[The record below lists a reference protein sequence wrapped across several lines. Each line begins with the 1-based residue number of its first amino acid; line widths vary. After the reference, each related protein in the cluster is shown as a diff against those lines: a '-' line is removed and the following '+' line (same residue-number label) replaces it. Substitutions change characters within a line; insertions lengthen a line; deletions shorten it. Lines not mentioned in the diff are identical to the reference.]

1 MIDKLLISE
10 PPLQVLPTLVK
21 TVGLNEAIVLQ
32 QLHYLLRQSLDVFD
46 NHKWVCLSYDEWSAM
61 HFPFWSAKTISR
73 AIKTLVQQRLVNA
86 TAKHNR
92 FVMDTTKWYTIQYDA
107 LEELANSSHPA
118 DQNAT
123 SDSDANHRTLLMQ
136 EPPLQV
142 LPSLAKAIGLN
153 EAIVLQ
159 QLHYLLRQSKTTYDG
174 QPWVSLSYDDW
185 ETIHFPFWCARTVR
199 RAILMLQKLKL
210 ITSTTRYNR
219 HFLDDMKWYT
229 INYSEVSQQVR
240 SIKYDPNNMDCY
252 NVRQKGQIVHPPL
265 PETSS
270 NSTIPDIAIMTLQKD
285 KLSTGPDNLS
295 TLRPDN
301 LSTLRPDN
309 LSTPYK
315 EEEIKRLRD
324 DNSEPVVVVSSAP
337 PDPQPVP
344 AVDTPDGEL
353 VALPRGATILVDTA
367 TTQVDAAPL
376 VDLFRGTP
384 LQSLV
389 SPVAIRN
396 AIAAYTPNSHPDCQP
411 ETPLEGVRRLCSWM
425 ARIAANPD
433 MPAIRNP
440 AGFLV
445 ALARKGM
452 DKPACIAMQ
461 ESAAERRRKDMDES
475 IRYSV
480 VRQLQ
485 KEYPGVVVEDVLAE
499 MADLQYPIPT
509 ETQMK
514 TIRIKLEAAQVRA
527 EAARLKALADCRA
540 LFAVGR
546 NSNLVKGDSAS
557 TAHGRTA

>member
-92 FVMDTTKWYTIQYDA
+92 FVMDTTKWYTIKYDA
-107 LEELANSSHPA
+107 LEELANSLHP
-118 DQNAT
+118 DQTA

-142 LPSLAKAIGLN
+142 LPSLAKAIGLT

-174 QPWVSLSYDDW
+174 QPWVSLSYNDW
-185 ETIHFPFWCARTVR
+185 ETKSFPFWSEKTIR
-199 RAILMLQKLKL
+199 RAIGMLEKSKL
-210 ITSTTRYNR
+210 IASTTRYNR
-219 HFLDDMKWYT
+219 HFMDDLKWYT
-229 INYSEVSQQVR
+229 INYAELSQWIR
-240 SIKYDPNNMDCY
+240 SHNYDNNNTKGLD
-252 NVRQKGQIVHPPL
+252 VHQKGQIDHPPP

-270 NSTIPDIAIMTLQKD
+270 NSTMPDIDTMTLRKD
-285 KLSTGPDNLS
+285 KLT
-295 TLRPDN
+295 TRPDK
-301 LSTLRPDN
+301 LTTLYPDK
-309 LSTPYK
+309 LTTLYPDKLTTPYK
-315 EEEIKRLRD
+315 EEEFKRVRD

-337 PDPQPVP
+337 PDPQPAP

-353 VALPRGATILVDTA
+353 VALPRGATPQVDTA
-367 TTQVDAAPL
+367 TALVDAAPL

-384 LQSLV
+384 LQGLV

-411 ETPLEGVRRLCSWM
+411 ETPVDGVRRLCSWM
-425 ARIAANPD
+425 ARIAANPN

-475 IRYSV
+475 MRYSV

-485 KEYPGVVVEDVLAE
+485 GEYPGVVVEDVLAE
-499 MADLQYPIPT
+499 MADLQYPVPT
-509 ETQMK
+509 EAQMK

>member
-1 MIDKLLISE
+1 VIDKLLISE

-92 FVMDTTKWYTIQYDA
+92 FVMDTTKWYTIKYDA
-107 LEELANSSHPA
+107 LEELANSLHP
-118 DQNAT
+118 DQTA

-142 LPSLAKAIGLN
+142 LPSLAKAIGLT

-174 QPWVSLSYDDW
+174 QPWVSLSYNDW
-185 ETIHFPFWCARTVR
+185 ETKSFPFWSEKTIR
-199 RAILMLQKLKL
+199 RAIGMLEKSKL
-210 ITSTTRYNR
+210 IASTTRYNR
-219 HFLDDMKWYT
+219 HFMDDLKWYT
-229 INYSEVSQQVR
+229 INYAELSQWIR
-240 SIKYDPNNMDCY
+240 SHNYDNNNTKGLD
-252 NVRQKGQIVHPPL
+252 VHQKGQIDHPPP

-270 NSTIPDIAIMTLQKD
+270 NSTMPDIDTMTLRKD
-285 KLSTGPDNLS
+285 KLT
-295 TLRPDN
+295 TRPDK
-301 LSTLRPDN
+301 LTTLYPDK
-309 LSTPYK
+309 LTTLYPDKLTTPYK
-315 EEEIKRLRD
+315 EEEFKRVRD

-337 PDPQPVP
+337 PDPQPAP

-353 VALPRGATILVDTA
+353 VALPRGATPQVDTA
-367 TTQVDAAPL
+367 TALVDAAPL

-384 LQSLV
+384 LQGLV

-411 ETPLEGVRRLCSWM
+411 ETPVDGVRRLCSWM
-425 ARIAANPD
+425 ARIAANPN

-475 IRYSV
+475 MRYSV

-485 KEYPGVVVEDVLAE
+485 GEYPGVVVEDVLAE
-499 MADLQYPIPT
+499 MADLQYPVPT
-509 ETQMK
+509 EAQMK

>member
-1 MIDKLLISE
+1 VIDKLLISE

-92 FVMDTTKWYTIQYDA
+92 FVMDTTKWYTIKYDA
-107 LEELANSSHPA
+107 LEELANSLHP
-118 DQNAT
+118 DQTA

-142 LPSLAKAIGLN
+142 LPSLAKAIGLT

-174 QPWVSLSYDDW
+174 QPWVSLSYNDW
-185 ETIHFPFWCARTVR
+185 ETKSFPFWSEKTIR
-199 RAILMLQKLKL
+199 RAIGMLEKSKL
-210 ITSTTRYNR
+210 IASTTRYNR
-219 HFLDDMKWYT
+219 HFMDDLKWYT
-229 INYSEVSQQVR
+229 INYAELSQWIR
-240 SIKYDPNNMDCY
+240 SHNYDNNNTKGLD
-252 NVRQKGQIVHPPL
+252 VHQKGQIDHPPP

-270 NSTIPDIAIMTLQKD
+270 NSTMPDIDTMTLRKD
-285 KLSTGPDNLS
+285 KLT
-295 TLRPDN
+295 TRPDK
-301 LSTLRPDN
+301 LTTLYPDK
-309 LSTPYK
+309 LTTLYPDKLTTPYK
-315 EEEIKRLRD
+315 EEEFKRLRD

-337 PDPQPVP
+337 PDPQPAP

-353 VALPRGATILVDTA
+353 VALPRGATPQVDTA
-367 TTQVDAAPL
+367 TALVDAAPL

-384 LQSLV
+384 LQGLV

-411 ETPLEGVRRLCSWM
+411 ETPVDGVRRLCSWM
-425 ARIAANPD
+425 ARIAANPN

-475 IRYSV
+475 MRYSV

-485 KEYPGVVVEDVLAE
+485 GEYPGVVVEDVLAE
-499 MADLQYPIPT
+499 MADLQYPVPT
-509 ETQMK
+509 EAQMK

>member
-21 TVGLNEAIVLQ
+21 TVGLNEAIILQ

-92 FVMDTTKWYTIQYDA
+92 FVMDTTKWYTIKYDA
-107 LEELANSSHPA
+107 LEELANSLHP
-118 DQNAT
+118 DQTA

-142 LPSLAKAIGLN
+142 LPSLAKAIGLT

-174 QPWVSLSYDDW
+174 QPWVSLSYNDW
-185 ETIHFPFWCARTVR
+185 ETKSFPFWSEKTIR
-199 RAILMLQKLKL
+199 RAIGMLEKSKL
-210 ITSTTRYNR
+210 IASTTRYNR
-219 HFLDDMKWYT
+219 HFMDDLKWYT
-229 INYSEVSQQVR
+229 INYAELSQWIR
-240 SIKYDPNNMDCY
+240 SHNYDNNNTKGLD
-252 NVRQKGQIVHPPL
+252 VHQKGQIDHPPP

-270 NSTIPDIAIMTLQKD
+270 NSTMPDIDTMTLRKD
-285 KLSTGPDNLS
+285 KLT
-295 TLRPDN
+295 TRPDK
-301 LSTLRPDN
+301 LTTLYPDK
-309 LSTPYK
+309 LTTPYK
-315 EEEIKRLRD
+315 EEEFKRLRD

-337 PDPQPVP
+337 PDPQPAP

-353 VALPRGATILVDTA
+353 VALPRGATPQVDTA
-367 TTQVDAAPL
+367 TALVDAAPL

-384 LQSLV
+384 LQGLV

-411 ETPLEGVRRLCSWM
+411 ETPVDGVRRLCSWM
-425 ARIAANPD
+425 ARIAANPN

-475 IRYSV
+475 MRYSV

-485 KEYPGVVVEDVLAE
+485 GEYPGVVVEDVLAE
-499 MADLQYPIPT
+499 MADLQYPVPT
-509 ETQMK
+509 EAQMK

>member
-1 MIDKLLISE
+1 VIDKLLISE

-21 TVGLNEAIVLQ
+21 TVGLNEAIILQ

-92 FVMDTTKWYTIQYDA
+92 FVMDTTKWYTIKYDA
-107 LEELANSSHPA
+107 LEELANSLHP
-118 DQNAT
+118 DQTA

-142 LPSLAKAIGLN
+142 LPSLAKAIGLT

-174 QPWVSLSYDDW
+174 QPWVSLSYNDW
-185 ETIHFPFWCARTVR
+185 ETKSFPFWSEKTIR
-199 RAILMLQKLKL
+199 RAIGMLEKSKL
-210 ITSTTRYNR
+210 IASTTRYNR
-219 HFLDDMKWYT
+219 HFMDDLKWYT
-229 INYSEVSQQVR
+229 INYAELSQWIR
-240 SIKYDPNNMDCY
+240 SHNYDNNNTKGLD
-252 NVRQKGQIVHPPL
+252 VHQKGQIDHPPP

-270 NSTIPDIAIMTLQKD
+270 NSTMPDIDTMTLRKD
-285 KLSTGPDNLS
+285 KLT
-295 TLRPDN
+295 TRPDK
-301 LSTLRPDN
+301 LTTLYPDK
-309 LSTPYK
+309 LTTLYPDKLTTPYK
-315 EEEIKRLRD
+315 EEEFKRLRD

-337 PDPQPVP
+337 PDPQPAP

-353 VALPRGATILVDTA
+353 VALPRGATPQVDTA
-367 TTQVDAAPL
+367 TALVDAAPL

-384 LQSLV
+384 LQGLV

-411 ETPLEGVRRLCSWM
+411 ETPVDGVRRLCSWM
-425 ARIAANPD
+425 ARIAANPN

-475 IRYSV
+475 MRYSV

-485 KEYPGVVVEDVLAE
+485 GEYPGVVVEDVLAE
-499 MADLQYPIPT
+499 MADLQYPVPT
-509 ETQMK
+509 EAQMK

>member
-1 MIDKLLISE
+1 
-10 PPLQVLPTLVK
+10 
-21 TVGLNEAIVLQ
+21 VLQ

-92 FVMDTTKWYTIQYDA
+92 FVMDTTKWYTIKYDA
-107 LEELANSSHPA
+107 LEELANSLHP
-118 DQNAT
+118 DQTA

-142 LPSLAKAIGLN
+142 LPSLAKAIGLT

-174 QPWVSLSYDDW
+174 QPWVSLSYNDW
-185 ETIHFPFWCARTVR
+185 ETKSFPFWSEKTIR
-199 RAILMLQKLKL
+199 RAIGMLEKSKL
-210 ITSTTRYNR
+210 IASTTRYNR
-219 HFLDDMKWYT
+219 HFMDDLKWYT
-229 INYSEVSQQVR
+229 INYAELSQWIR
-240 SIKYDPNNMDCY
+240 SHNYDNNNTKGLD
-252 NVRQKGQIVHPPL
+252 VHQKGQIDHPPP

-270 NSTIPDIAIMTLQKD
+270 NSTMPDIDTMTLRKD
-285 KLSTGPDNLS
+285 KLT
-295 TLRPDN
+295 TRPDK
-301 LSTLRPDN
+301 LTTLYPDK
-309 LSTPYK
+309 LTTLYPDKLTTPYK
-315 EEEIKRLRD
+315 EEEFKRVRD

-337 PDPQPVP
+337 PDPQPAP

-353 VALPRGATILVDTA
+353 VALPRGATPQVDTA
-367 TTQVDAAPL
+367 TALVDAAPL

-384 LQSLV
+384 LQGLV

-411 ETPLEGVRRLCSWM
+411 ETPVDGVRRLCSWM
-425 ARIAANPD
+425 ARIAANPN

-475 IRYSV
+475 MRYSV

-485 KEYPGVVVEDVLAE
+485 GEYPGVVVEDVLAE
-499 MADLQYPIPT
+499 MADLQYPVPT
-509 ETQMK
+509 EAQMK

>member
-21 TVGLNEAIVLQ
+21 TVGLNEAIILQ

-92 FVMDTTKWYTIQYDA
+92 FVMDTTKWYTIKYDA
-107 LEELANSSHPA
+107 LEELANSLHP
-118 DQNAT
+118 DQTA

-142 LPSLAKAIGLN
+142 LPSLAKAIGLT

-174 QPWVSLSYDDW
+174 QPWVSLSYNDW
-185 ETIHFPFWCARTVR
+185 ETKSFPFWSEKTIR
-199 RAILMLQKLKL
+199 RAIGMLEKSKL
-210 ITSTTRYNR
+210 IASTTRYNR
-219 HFLDDMKWYT
+219 HFMDDLKWYT
-229 INYSEVSQQVR
+229 INYAELSQWIR
-240 SIKYDPNNMDCY
+240 SHNYDNNNTKGLD
-252 NVRQKGQIVHPPL
+252 VHQKGQIDHPPP

-270 NSTIPDIAIMTLQKD
+270 NSTMPDIDTMTLRKD
-285 KLSTGPDNLS
+285 KLT
-295 TLRPDN
+295 TRPDK
-301 LSTLRPDN
+301 LTTLYPDK
-309 LSTPYK
+309 LTTLYPDKLTTPYK
-315 EEEIKRLRD
+315 EEEFKRLRD

-337 PDPQPVP
+337 PDPQPAP

-353 VALPRGATILVDTA
+353 VALPRGATPQVDTA
-367 TTQVDAAPL
+367 TALVDAAPL

-384 LQSLV
+384 LQGLV

-411 ETPLEGVRRLCSWM
+411 ETPVDGVRRLCSWM
-425 ARIAANPD
+425 ARIAANPN

-475 IRYSV
+475 MRYSV

-485 KEYPGVVVEDVLAE
+485 GEYPGVVVEDVLAE
-499 MADLQYPIPT
+499 MADLQYPVPT
-509 ETQMK
+509 EAQMK